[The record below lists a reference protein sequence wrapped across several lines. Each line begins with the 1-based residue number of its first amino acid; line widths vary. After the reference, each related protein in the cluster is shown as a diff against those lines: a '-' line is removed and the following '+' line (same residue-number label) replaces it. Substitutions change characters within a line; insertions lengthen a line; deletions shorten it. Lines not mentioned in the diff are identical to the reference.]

1 MRDLR
6 AVLFDLDGV
15 LVHSYEAWFHLVRL
29 AARHFC
35 RTDVSPD
42 QFKQSWGQGLDAD
55 LRDFFPGCD
64 AREVERFYED
74 HLLDFDAHIQVD
86 PEAVTALRTLRDGQ
100 VPRGVVT
107 NTPLFLAR
115 DLLAW
120 SGLIGL
126 MDVTSGAVQDVPPK
140 PAPDL
145 IVRACQEL
153 QLEPRTVLVVG
164 DSRFDAQA
172 ARAAGT
178 PYVGYRTAESE
189 SISKLSEIVDLV
201 LPQRR

>member
-1 MRDLR
+1 MRDVR

-35 RTDVSPD
+35 RPDVSAER
-42 QFKQSWGQGLDAD
+42 FKQSWGQGLDAD

-86 PEAVTALRTLRDGQ
+86 PEAVTALRALRDANI
-100 VPRGVVT
+100 PRGVVT
-107 NTPLFLAR
+107 NTPLYLAR

-120 SGLIGL
+120 AGIIGL
-126 MDVTSGAVQDVPPK
+126 MDVTSGAVPDVPPK

-145 IVRACQEL
+145 IVRACHEL
-153 QLEPRTVLVVG
+153 EVNPRTVLLVG

-172 ARAAGT
+172 ARAAGSE
-178 PYVGYRTAESE
+178 YVGYRTDESHAV
-189 SISKLSEIVDLV
+189 SKLSDVVDLV
-201 LPQRR
+201 LSKRR